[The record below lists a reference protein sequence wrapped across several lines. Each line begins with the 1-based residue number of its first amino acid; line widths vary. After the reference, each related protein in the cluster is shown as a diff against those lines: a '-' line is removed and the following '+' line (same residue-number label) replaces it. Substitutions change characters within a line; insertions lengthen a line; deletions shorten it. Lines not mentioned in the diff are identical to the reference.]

1 MDFERN
7 ALPPSTLSLAD
18 GLTGRVIA
26 ICYGHLPSSCQMII
40 EGNRW
45 LENVRNSENVIP
57 TRRERGAVL
66 KGGLPEVSGFTTLTI
81 GIRRSAAQRGR
92 RRAAVPRKS
101 LTIVS
106 HAAVSIL
113 PPRLTL
119 MTS

>member
-1 MDFERN
+1 
-7 ALPPSTLSLAD
+7 
-18 GLTGRVIA
+18 
-26 ICYGHLPSSCQMII
+26 MII

-92 RRAAVPRKS
+92 RRARAAVPRKS